1 MLRSSSDTN
10 LWLWNVS
17 PVLAELD
24 LEYQDNNKLLSQLV
38 DIDSE
43 GTEIVLDLGEYVWV
57 DLQKP
62 YCREEG
68 DAMGHCGNTG
78 AYKSSDTVLSLR
90 QKSHT

>member
-1 MLRSSSDTN
+1 MKK
-10 LWLWNVS
+10 
-17 PVLAELD
+17 
-24 LEYQDNNKLLSQLV
+24 EYQDNNKLLSQLV

-78 AYKSSDTVLSLR
+78 AYKSDTVLIIYSN
-90 QKSHT
+90 